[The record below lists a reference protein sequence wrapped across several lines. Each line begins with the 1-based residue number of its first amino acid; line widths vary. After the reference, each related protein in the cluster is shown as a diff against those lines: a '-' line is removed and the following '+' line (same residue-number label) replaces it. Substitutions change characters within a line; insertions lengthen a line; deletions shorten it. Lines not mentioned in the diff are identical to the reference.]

1 MYIPYKHTPPAPIVR
16 QKTTRAECS
25 GVGRS
30 GIQHENGK
38 NDEGTE
44 DARSDG
50 VSRFFYA
57 GGDAEGDAGG
67 GGGEEEGG
75 EGGYD
80 VAVDDE
86 AGGGAGGGGGG
97 GGGDGGEGD
106 EAK

>member
-16 QKTTRAECS
+16 QKTTRSECS

-57 GGDAEGDAGG
+57 GGDAGG

-75 EGGYD
+75 EGGYY

-97 GGGDGGEGD
+97 AGGDGGEGD